1 MESHNLDSDLH
12 EALKQATS
20 QSSFLQ
26 KIVASFQMCYL
37 CLKIQ
42 QIMMAD

>member
-12 EALKQATS
+12 EALKQSTS

-26 KIVASFQMCYL
+26 KTVASFQMCYL